1 MVDLEDNAG
10 SLSVGLGSGE
20 SLPSE
25 RDSAEPSARAAEEGV
40 LRLPPSQSWF
50 RKSGRE
56 SL

>member
-1 MVDLEDNAG
+1 MVDLEDDAG

-20 SLPSE
+20 SLLSE
-25 RDSAEPSARAAEEGV
+25 RDSAEPSPRTVEEGV
-40 LRLPPSQSWF
+40 LRVPPSQSWF